1 MSDPK
6 IPGVTLTKI
15 GDGAALFAKIA
26 AGLAM
31 AKLKAAEQPKP
42 DAPDEQPK

>member
-1 MSDPK
+1 MSDEPK
-6 IPGVTLTKI
+6 PVLKLTKI

-31 AKLKAAEQPKP
+31 AKLKAVEQPKP
-42 DAPDEQPK
+42 EAPDEQPK